1 MNHDHPN
8 RRIGYNPKLFINQEV
23 ARKYLCTICSKV
35 LKDPVQIPQT
45 ADPKRACK
53 DCYKENI
60 RWYCTVLFS
69 HTNLPSSNICNPEI
83 RFFFKIFRQIVRFCY
98 FCGNYVTTCLKPT
111 MERLEQSV
119 RPLQIQDTR
128 ARLILLFWCLYS

>member
-1 MNHDHPN
+1 MNRDHPN

-69 HTNLPSSNICNPEI
+69 LTNLPSSNICNTLLLQD
-83 RFFFKIFRQIVRFCY
+83 FSTDSSLLLLLWKLCYHLFKVNNGKTRTKCETSSNSRHQSKVNIV
-98 FCGNYVTTCLKPT
+98 VLVS
-111 MERLEQSV
+111 L
-119 RPLQIQDTR
+119 
-128 ARLILLFWCLYS
+128 

>member
-69 HTNLPSSNICNPEI
+69 LTNLPSSNICNTLLLQD
-83 RFFFKIFRQIVRFCY
+83 FSTDSSLLLLLWKLCY
-98 FCGNYVTTCLKPT
+98 HCLKST